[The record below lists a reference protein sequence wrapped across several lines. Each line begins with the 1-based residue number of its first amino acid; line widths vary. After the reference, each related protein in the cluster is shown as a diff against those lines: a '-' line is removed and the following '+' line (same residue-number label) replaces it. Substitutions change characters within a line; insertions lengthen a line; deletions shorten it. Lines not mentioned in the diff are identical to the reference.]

1 MPNLTSAILDPELK
15 FPSDEATGVFERHR
29 WLEWAIPAVVCA
41 LMLGQSLLSSHQLS
55 ITADEATH
63 LYSGYRYLKCRD
75 LTVSPEHPPLA
86 KSIAAAPLLAMNYPI
101 DCTPF
106 KGDAV
111 EQAYASNKWLFS
123 HNWKEGLAHARIA
136 ISLFA
141 VGLAL
146 MVWIC
151 ARRMFDVPT
160 AIFASS
166 LLIFEPNILA
176 YSPLVMNDV
185 AVTCMLLFVV
195 FGFYLW
201 VKHRTVPY
209 LLLTGLAT
217 GLTLLTKHSGVI
229 ALPILAALAITDA
242 VIQPNRDR
250 MELAVRNFLAVAFI
264 VGLAIS
270 IVWAGYW
277 GISAAHPSALSTQ
290 YHLLPRAYVAGI
302 FTALEL
308 SHQNSVVFVAGRIY
322 SHAPWFSTPLNFLIR
337 ITAAMLA
344 LIVVA
349 TFGFAAS
356 FRERRRECLFLFFP
370 AVVFLAMCLR
380 ASANVSVRYL
390 LPMFPFLLIAI
401 AVGCAVLIKQRR
413 GWYYVVAL
421 LILLHAASS
430 LHAYPNYL
438 SYANDLW
445 GGPPQAYKYE
455 PWLDIGQAY
464 PETKAYLAKHPAE
477 NCWLIT
483 AWHWDPSLYDIPCH
497 TFGLYLPGQIPPRVR
512 GTFIVS
518 STLLTDVRLPEAE
531 TAAAF
536 KDSTAKDKIG
546 GSALLVYEGDFDT
559 SLDTAAGETYSAAYN
574 TSIGQPSIALEHAKK
589 AVAVAPTS
597 AIAHANLCFL
607 LAPTQR
613 DSALKEC
620 SLARSLLRQDPL
632 RGERGRRDYL
642 EAVEK
647 GP

>member
-1 MPNLTSAILDPELK
+1 MPKLTSAILDPDIKLACDDLTSG
-15 FPSDEATGVFERHR
+15 FQRHR
-29 WLEWAIPAVVCA
+29 WLEWLIPAVFCVVT
-41 LMLGQSLLSSHQLS
+41 LGQSFLSSRELS
-55 ITADEATH
+55 LTPDEATH

-75 LTVSPEHPPLA
+75 FTVSPEHPPLA
-86 KSIAAAPLLAMNYPI
+86 KSVAAAPLLAMNYPI

-111 EQAYASNKWLFS
+111 EQAYASNNWLFT
-123 HNWKEGLAHARIA
+123 HNWREGLARARIA
-136 ISLFA
+136 ISLFG

-146 MVWIC
+146 LVWISS
-151 ARRMFDVPT
+151 RRMFDVPT

-201 VKHRTVPY
+201 VKHRTIPY

-229 ALPILAALAITDA
+229 ALPILAALAITEA

-250 MELAVRNFLAVAFI
+250 MELTVRNLLAAAVI
-264 VGLAIS
+264 VGLSIG

-277 GISAAHPSALSTQ
+277 GISTANPSASSTD
-290 YHLLPRAYVAGI
+290 YHLLPRAYLVGI

-308 SHQNSVVFVAGRIY
+308 SHQNPVVFVAGRIY

-349 TFGFAAS
+349 TFGFASS
-356 FRERRRECLFLFFP
+356 FRERRRECLFLLVP
-370 AVVFLAMCLR
+370 AVVFLAVCLR
-380 ASANVSVRYL
+380 ASTNVSVRYL
-390 LPMFPFLLIAI
+390 LPMFPFLLIGI
-401 AVGCAVLIKQRR
+401 AAGCAELVKHRR
-413 GWYYVVAL
+413 GWYYVVVS

-445 GGPPQAYKYE
+445 GGPARAYKYE

-464 PETKAYLAKHPAE
+464 PETKAYLAKHRAE

-483 AWHWDPSLYDIPCH
+483 AWHWDPSRYDVPCH
-497 TFGLYLPGQIPPRVR
+497 AFSLYLPGEIPPRVH
-512 GTFIVS
+512 GSFIVS

-531 TAAAF
+531 TAVAF
-536 KDSTAKDKIG
+536 KYSTPKDKIG

-559 SLDTAAGETYSAAYN
+559 SLDTAAGETYLAAYN

-607 LAPTQR
+607 LAPTER

-620 SLARSLLRQDPL
+620 SLARSLLGQDPL
-632 RGERGRRDYL
+632 RAERGRRDYL
-642 EAVEK
+642 KAVEK